1 MSQLVDDYLAVGDY
15 NVFSVDWDHFNG
27 DNPFHYIQA
36 VAAVRPVG
44 EHAAKLGQQQYEEQE
59 V

>member
-1 MSQLVDDYLAVGDY
+1 MSQLVDDYLAVGDC

-27 DNPFHYIQA
+27 DKVVHYLQA
-36 VAAVRPVG
+36 VAAVQPVG
-44 EHAAKLGQQQYEEQE
+44 EHAAKLGQQQD

>member
-27 DNPFHYIQA
+27 DKVVHYLQA
-36 VAAVRPVG
+36 VAAVQPVG
-44 EHAAKLGQQQYEEQE
+44 EHAAKLGQQQD

>member
-1 MSQLVDDYLAVGDY
+1 MCQLTDDYLAVDDY

-27 DNPFHYIQA
+27 DRPLHYFEA

-44 EHAAKLGQQQYEEQE
+44 EHAAKLG
-59 V
+59 

>member
-27 DNPFHYIQA
+27 DNLLNPLDYIQA

-44 EHAAKLGQQQYEEQE
+44 EHAAKLGQQQD